1 MATRTLKTEE
11 EIKDFVRGCAF
22 FGTGGGGPSEEGKEQ
37 LMAELKKG
45 RKVGWVDIERI
56 SDTDLTVCPYSMG
69 SIAPRTVEV
78 EKEMQK
84 FGVGKERLT
93 STEAGVKA
101 IKLLEKYIGRKVVVV
116 VPDELGG
123 ESTPLDAA
131 IASAYGLL
139 CVDGDYVGRAIPE
152 ISQVVPSAIYGKPLC
167 PLVEVDYYGDVGV
180 FDDAIN
186 AAMAERIGKLFTV
199 AAFGGA
205 SGAGLLLSG
214 AEMKKC
220 VIPNTLT
227 ECLTVGSSIREA
239 RESGKDP
246 ASEVIKLVKD
256 AWILFRGKVVGK
268 ETEDKEGYYWGVH
281 YISGE
286 GEFTGHEFKI
296 WFKNENHISWLDGKP
311 YVTSPDMLI
320 TVDSKS
326 GEPETND
333 SIKEGDNLTVIGVK
347 AREQYRSKKG
357 IDILGP
363 AHFGFEDIQYTPI
376 EKIIK

>member
-1 MATRTLKTEE
+1 MGESYLKNEAE
-11 EIKDFVRGCAF
+11 VDDFVRGCTF
-22 FGTGGGGPSEEGKEQ
+22 FGTGGGGPAEVGKEQ
-37 LMAELKKG
+37 LMAEFKKG

-56 SDTDLTVCPYSMG
+56 SDTDLTVCPYAMG

-84 FGVGKERLT
+84 FGLGKERLT
-93 STEAGVKA
+93 PTEAGVKA
-101 IKLLEKYIGRKVVVV
+101 IKLLEKYTGKKVAVVVS
-116 VPDELGG
+116 DELGG
-123 ESTPLDAA
+123 ISTPLDVA

-152 ISQVVPSAIYGKPLC
+152 IPQLVPPAIYDKPLC
-167 PLVEVDYYGDVGV
+167 PLVEVDYYGDAGV

-186 AAMAERIGKLFTV
+186 AAVAERIGKLFTV
-199 AAFGGA
+199 AVFGLA
-205 SGAGLLLSG
+205 SCAGLLLSG

-227 ECLTVGSSIREA
+227 ECLTVGSAIREA

-246 ASEVIKLVKD
+246 ASEVIKLLED
-256 AWILFRGKVVGK
+256 AWILFKGRVVGK

-281 YISGE
+281 TISGE
-286 GEFTGHEFKI
+286 GEFAGHKFKI

-311 YVTSPDMLI
+311 YVTSPDMLMTI
-320 TVDSKS
+320 DSKS
-326 GEPETND
+326 GEPKTNS